1 VCGISELCSPR
12 AVGEDPGFH
21 ARLPRVGIFFLKLLM
36 LCGRKHENEEN
47 ATVIGNLHGGMAERR
62 AGGGDTPSVPEA

>member
-1 VCGISELCSPR
+1 
-12 AVGEDPGFH
+12 
-21 ARLPRVGIFFLKLLM
+21 VGIFFLKLLM

-62 AGGGDTPSVPEA
+62 AGGGDNPSVPEA